1 MSFCSKPA
9 AVAAELAA
17 RLSRQLHT
25 AAAADWKA
33 FIQNWFSFQ
42 SGQLTCK
49 RTGSSCRR
57 LLTEHTA
64 GSIGGRRC
72 SQGQGWD
79 KARWSNYVGCQIC
92 KVWSPC
98 SSSRWPCSCSWWW
111 RGSSGPASSWCSSP
125 WGLTRPTCIRPITIA
140 TITMVSHTNVPDTA
154 GAPGWLGAVPGQA
167 DTWEERVILMASICQ
182 RIVRKGLC
190 VKASYWMV
198 SPLPK
203 LLMEVTLHHLYFR
216 VKIHNMTII
225 CNKESFH

>member
-1 MSFCSKPA
+1 MAEAA
-9 AVAAELAA
+9 AVAAENNDHRICCFERCIFVQNLLLLL
-17 RLSRQLHT
+17 LSLLPGCPGSCILLLLLTERHSF
-25 AAAADWKA
+25 KIGFH
-33 FIQNWFSFQ
+33 FILNNWQ
-42 SGQLTCK
+42 
-49 RTGSSCRR
+49 CRR

-79 KARWSNYVGCQIC
+79 KARWSNYVWCQIC

-167 DTWEERVILMASICQ
+167 DTWEERVILMASIGQ
-182 RIVRKGLC
+182 RIIRKELC
-190 VKASYWMV
+190 VKA
-198 SPLPK
+198 LD
-203 LLMEVTLHHLYFR
+203 
-216 VKIHNMTII
+216 
-225 CNKESFH
+225 